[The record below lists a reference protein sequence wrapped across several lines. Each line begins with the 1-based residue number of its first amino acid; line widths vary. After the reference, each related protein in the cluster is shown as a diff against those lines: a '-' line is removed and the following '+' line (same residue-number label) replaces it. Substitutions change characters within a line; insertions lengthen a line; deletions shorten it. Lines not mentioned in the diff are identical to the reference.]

1 MSVRELA
8 KDLRADLSVALRAGD
23 EAAKA
28 VEDGGSMS
36 LDMVFIPVGAVF
48 RIKRRN
54 VRILGVL
61 NAFGDAFE
69 SDAKM
74 WRGYLFTPPRVL
86 GCASKRLAQCEAI
99 AKALN
104 SWDAA
109 VFYRMD

>member
-8 KDLRADLSVALRAGD
+8 KDLRADLSLALRAGD
-23 EAAKA
+23 EAAKT

-36 LDMVFIPVGAVF
+36 LDMVFIPVGAEF

-54 VRILGVL
+54 LRILGAL

-74 WRGYLFTPPRVL
+74 WRGYLFTPRVL

-99 AKALN
+99 AKALS